1 MRKLSLKEK
10 TARSNAQQEKIAIEC
25 YEVWKIAKAKN
36 PDRYPEERPALNRT
50 QAIYWKG
57 YRKYWSKCKY
67 GHIAERTVEKS
78 SCPVC
83 DKISKSIRSAK
94 IRHGNTVS
102 LSLEEKNLL
111 LEIYEESKKLT
122 SETGIEHH
130 VDHIRPLAAGGV
142 HHPKNLR
149 VVTAKE
155 NLKKGSTYN
164 GQQKKYSQRE
174 KRELREKFVNELKAE
189 RKKNP
194 KTKTG
199 KLDPWSIG
207 MLGIIGCAILIVLFG
222 KK

>member
-1 MRKLSLKEK
+1 MKKPTLKEK
-10 TARSNAQQEKIAIEC
+10 TAWTNAKQEKIAIEC
-25 YEVWKIAKAKN
+25 YEVWKIAKLKN
-36 PDRYPEERPALNRT
+36 PEKYPEERPALNRT

-57 YRKYWSKCKY
+57 YSKYWAKCKY
-67 GHIAERTVEKS
+67 GHITERTVEKS

-83 DKISKSIRSAK
+83 EKISKSIRSAK
-94 IRHGNTVS
+94 IRDGNTVP

-111 LEIYEESKKLT
+111 VAIYDESKKLT

-155 NLKKGSTYN
+155 NLKKGAVYK
-164 GQQKKYSQRE
+164 GEQKKYSRQA
-174 KRELREKFVNELKAE
+174 KRELREKFVSELKAE

-194 KTKTG
+194 KVKTG
-199 KLDPWSIG
+199 KIDRCVSSP
-207 MLGIIGCAILIVLFG
+207 FR
-222 KK
+222 